1 MHTPDLLAAPNRDD
15 QVSAFQS
22 PQMPQCSS
30 REIPAS
36 KTTAAH
42 TCIDGDD
49 EDHDRDRELLH
60 RDDDRAHKS
69 HD

>member
-1 MHTPDLLAAPNRDD
+1 MRKPDLLEAPNRDD

-22 PQMPQCSS
+22 QQMPRCSR

-49 EDHDRDRELLH
+49 EGHGRALERRH
-60 RDDDRAHKS
+60 RDDDRGRKS
-69 HD
+69 RD